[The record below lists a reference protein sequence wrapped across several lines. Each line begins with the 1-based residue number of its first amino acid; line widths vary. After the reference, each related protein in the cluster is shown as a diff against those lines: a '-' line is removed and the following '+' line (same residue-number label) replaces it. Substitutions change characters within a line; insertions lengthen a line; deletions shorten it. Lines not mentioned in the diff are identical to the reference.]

1 MKEGKGPHSLTREAC
16 GCFLFHF
23 LLCVVCTGG
32 RATPREGKPL
42 GPGGI
47 GRIDRIDDQLGEW
60 GRVQLARACRQQHL
74 CSSSNAMETQG
85 SLVSPWGCAQLPI
98 FSPSREYS
106 CSHGAWPTRV
116 SRQTTIILLP
126 SWGRT
131 PGRHCC
137 GRERR
142 LPSWGRTPGRHC
154 CGRERSRKL
163 RWVSSYTLYRMD
175 PENTL
180 YRMCTRGNQYVVY
193 RRTHSIRLHDM

>member
-1 MKEGKGPHSLTREAC
+1 MIG
-16 GCFLFHF
+16 
-23 LLCVVCTGG
+23 LL
-32 RATPREGKPL
+32 
-42 GPGGI
+42 
-47 GRIDRIDDQLGEW
+47 DQLGEW

-137 GRERR
+137 GRER
-142 LPSWGRTPGRHC
+142 
-154 CGRERSRKL
+154 SRKL

>member
-1 MKEGKGPHSLTREAC
+1 MRMFSFSFFAVCRLHRWQSHPQGGKTARTWGDWSNWSDCLM
-16 GCFLFHF
+16 
-23 LLCVVCTGG
+23 V
-32 RATPREGKPL
+32 
-42 GPGGI
+42 
-47 GRIDRIDDQLGEW
+47 DQLGEW